1 MTAKRAPQDPVSHT
15 SSPTTPDAPAKPA
28 ARSNSDAATSQRAS
42 DSAEPRPPLS
52 LGEVLEIVRD
62 RGALTA
68 QQSKE
73 IEARAVTLK
82 SRVLKDKV
90 GSVRSQAAAR
100 YEASPAEIIAAAAL
114 PHPKHAHRRLD
125 EDFVAECIAAHAGLR
140 YQKLDPLKLDNNLIS
155 KTLSRP
161 FVRRHVVLPV
171 ASDSEGLELAVSDPF
186 DTALRE
192 MLTELLR
199 RPIRYV
205 VSSKRD
211 ILSIA
216 DRVFG
221 FRDSVKRATSDLGD
235 DSKAGQLVQ
244 LMELRSNEDLASSN
258 DATVTAAVDYM
269 LNYAFEQRAS
279 DIHLEP
285 RQDDAVVR
293 FRIDGILHDIEIVP
307 RRVHSAITSRV
318 KVLAG
323 MNIAERR
330 RPQDGRIKTQR
341 GEREVELRVASMATA
356 FGEKVVV
363 RVFDPQVL
371 CADLQDLGFSMR
383 EREQF
388 EKWITSPNGLILVTG
403 PTGSG
408 KTTTLYSTLRYLA
421 GPEINVTTV
430 EDPIEMVDPRFCQ
443 IQVQEQIELSFASAL
458 RSILRQDPDVI
469 MIGEIRDTETAQMAV
484 QAALTG
490 HLVFSTVHTRDAA
503 GAVTRLMDLGI
514 EPFLLSS
521 VLRGVVAQRLIRRV
535 CTHCGVDGFLTPE
548 QVAALG
554 IKVPVERRERL
565 GVRWGEGCVEC
576 RHTGLHGRT
585 GVFELLDVG
594 TRVRDLI
601 KGGLDANEIARAARI
616 EGMESLRECAMR
628 RLASGETTY
637 EEVLRMTMEIA

>member
-1 MTAKRAPQDPVSHT
+1 MSANRAPKDSVSHKR
-15 SSPTTPDAPAKPA
+15 SPNPQAPA
-28 ARSNSDAATSQRAS
+28 ARDGRPPKAPAE
-42 DSAEPRPPLS
+42 EPRPPLN
-52 LGEVLEIVRD
+52 LGELLDILREQDVI
-62 RGALTA
+62 TA
-68 QQSKE
+68 QQGKE
-73 IEARAVTLK
+73 IEARAVTLR
-82 SRVLKDKV
+82 SRVLKEKV

-100 YEASPAEIIAAAAL
+100 YEAAPAEIVAAASL
-114 PHPKHAHRRLD
+114 PHPKLSHRRLD
-125 EDFVAECIAAHAGLR
+125 EDFVAECVAKHAGLS
-140 YQKLDPLKLDNNLIS
+140 YLKLDPLRLNNDLIS

-171 ASDSEGLELAVSDPF
+171 AQDADGLRLAISDPF
-186 DTALRE
+186 DSALRE

-199 RPIRYV
+199 QPIQYV

-221 FRDSVKRATSDLGD
+221 FRDSVKRAHTDLGD
-235 DSKAGQLVQ
+235 EAAAGQLVQ
-244 LMELRSNEDLASSN
+244 LMQLRSNEDLATSD
-258 DATVTAAVDYM
+258 DATVTSAVDYM

-285 RQDDAVVR
+285 RQGDAVVR

-307 RRVHSAITSRV
+307 RRVHAAITSRV

-371 CADLQDLGFSMR
+371 VADLQDLGFSMR

-408 KTTTLYSTLRYLA
+408 KTTTLYSTLRYLS
-421 GPEINVTTV
+421 GPELNVTTV

-443 IQVQEQIELSFASAL
+443 IQVQEQINLSFASAL
-458 RSILRQDPDVI
+458 RSILRQDPDII
-469 MIGEIRDTETAQMAV
+469 MIGEVRDKETAQMAV

-521 VLRGVVAQRLIRRV
+521 VLRGVIAQRLIRRV
-535 CTHCGVDGFLTPE
+535 CSHCGVDGFLSPD
-548 QVAALG
+548 QVSALG

-565 GVRWGEGCVEC
+565 AVRWGEGCVEC

-585 GVFELLDVG
+585 GVFELLDVNA
-594 TRVRDLI
+594 RVRDLI
-601 KGGLDANEIARAARI
+601 KSGQDANEIGRAARI

-628 RLASGETTY
+628 RLAAGETTY